1 MAAKNYLLHYPVLKG
16 HGIGV
21 MGFSMGAAWAM
32 VVAAHDPGHVS
43 AAVLYYGANSVDFSK
58 VQARVLGHFS
68 DVDEWEPYD
77 DIMALEG
84 KMKAAGVDV
93 TFQTYPGQ
101 AHWFV
106 EEDRPEYNAEA
117 ARLAWDRTIAFLKAN
132 VRPIGT
138 RM

>member
-1 MAAKNYLLHYPVLKG
+1 PVLKG
-16 HGIGV
+16 HKIGV

-32 VVAAHDPGHVS
+32 VVAARDPEHVS

-58 VQARVLGHFS
+58 VRARVLGHFS

-77 DIMALEG
+77 DIIALEG
-84 KMKAAGVDV
+84 KMKSAGVDV

-106 EEDRPEYNAEA
+106 EEDRPEYNPEA
-117 ARLAWDRTIAFLKAN
+117 ARLAWDRTIEFLKAN
-132 VRPIGT
+132 VKPIGT